1 MPFFKQIERI
11 VIYMEYVL
19 IIIAKM
25 LDNVLA
31 TGKTILIQKG
41 KGVLAAITVTLSQII
56 FFLVIGQ
63 IVSSDSHTKMIIASV
78 AGGVG
83 TFLAISLGDKF
94 SKEKLF
100 VNNILSDDK
109 EAMTELCDYLRAHKI
124 KNLVTDSYTKNWEK
138 TLAVTVFAETKN
150 ESKLV
155 DAFIKS
161 SEHKYVRIIN

>member
-1 MPFFKQIERI
+1 
-11 VIYMEYVL
+11 MEYVL
-19 IIIAKM
+19 IIIAKI

-41 KGVLAAITVTLSQII
+41 RGVLAAITVILSQVI

-63 IVSSDSHTKMIIASV
+63 IISSDSNLKMIVASV

-83 TFLAISLGDKF
+83 TFLAINLGDRF
-94 SKEKLF
+94 SKDKLF
-100 VNNILSDDK
+100 INNIFSDDK
-109 EAMTELCDYLRAHKI
+109 EAMTELCDYLKTHKI
-124 KNLVTDSYTKNWEK
+124 RNLVTDSYTKDWKK

-155 DAFIKS
+155 DDFIENS
-161 SEHKYVRIIN
+161 QNKYLRIVN